1 MQTDNKQIEKKKAF
15 ESGLRGEYVLA
26 HINTANTDEGLCLPE
41 HLLKDPTVT
50 LKLSHLFTRPL
61 EITDV
66 FIKTELRFGHDYL
79 ACVIPWKNIWGMTTE
94 VGQNIV
100 WPLDAPEDVLTKLQ
114 LNTTAEVQAKNK
126 NSSTPEAPPK
136 APAPSPLK
144 KRDRS
149 HLKRIK

>member
-26 HINTANTDEGLCLPE
+26 HINTASTEEGLCLPE
-41 HLLKDPTVT
+41 HLLKDSSVT

-61 EITDV
+61 EITEE
-66 FIKTELRFGHDYL
+66 FIKTELRFGQDYL
-79 ACVIPWKNIWGMTTE
+79 PCVIPWKNIWGMTTE

-114 LNTTAEVQAKNK
+114 LQGASEVQPKNK
-126 NSSTPEAPPK
+126 NNSTAEAPPK
-136 APAPSPLK
+136 TPPPSPAK